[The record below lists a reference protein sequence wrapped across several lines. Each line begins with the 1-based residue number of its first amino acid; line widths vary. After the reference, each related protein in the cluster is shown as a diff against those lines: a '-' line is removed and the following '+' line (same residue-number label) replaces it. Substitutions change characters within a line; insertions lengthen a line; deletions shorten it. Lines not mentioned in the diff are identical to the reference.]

1 MPFVLVLFLLTSS
14 LPAQTPLQK
23 EIRKIA
29 GDARG
34 KVAVACSLPG
44 SSLNCDLEAHSKPPM
59 QSVFKLPL
67 AVYALHLVEQGK
79 FSLDQAIRFLPSD
92 RILPETYSPLQ
103 DKYPNGD
110 ADVPLRELLRL
121 AASLS
126 DNAAADTVLRV
137 TGGPAEVSAY
147 IQSLGVRGFHL
158 EDGEH
163 ALHRDASAQ
172 YRNWFAAAGA
182 VQLLRRLSDNSPL
195 TAEHT
200 QLLLGWMKDSPT
212 GAHRMKAELPAGTI
226 VMHKTGTSGVKY
238 GVASATNDMGL
249 ITLPDGRQLAL
260 AVFVTDS
267 RADEK
272 TREAVIAR
280 IAKAAYSAATQAH

>member
-1 MPFVLVLFLLTSS
+1 MVFFLLTASVS
-14 LPAQTPLQK
+14 AQTRLQD

-29 GDARG
+29 GEARG

-44 SSLNCDLEAHSKPPM
+44 SNLNCDLEAHSRPPM

-67 AVYALHLVEQGK
+67 AVYALHLVETGK
-79 FSLDQAIRFLPSD
+79 FTLDQPIRFLPSD

-103 DKYPNGD
+103 DKYPNAD
-110 ADVPLRELLRL
+110 VDVPLRELLRL
-121 AASLS
+121 ASSLS

-137 TGGPAEVSAY
+137 VGGPARVDAY
-147 IQSLGVRGFHL
+147 CKSLGVQGFHL

-172 YRNWFAAAGA
+172 YRNWLAPAGA

-212 GAHRMKAELPAGTI
+212 GPHRIKAGLPAGTI
-226 VMHKTGTSGVKY
+226 VMHKTGTSGVRD
-238 GVASATNDMGL
+238 GVAAATNDMGL
-249 ITLPDGRQLAL
+249 IVLPDGRRLAL

-267 RADEK
+267 RVDEA
-272 TREAVIAR
+272 TREAVMAR
-280 IAKAAYSAATQAH
+280 IAKVTYSAALATK